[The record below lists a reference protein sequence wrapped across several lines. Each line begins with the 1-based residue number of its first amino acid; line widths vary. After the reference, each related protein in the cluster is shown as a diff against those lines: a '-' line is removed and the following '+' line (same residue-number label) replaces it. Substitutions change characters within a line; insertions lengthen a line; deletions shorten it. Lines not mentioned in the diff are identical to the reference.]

1 MGDVDVR
8 KVGLGVL
15 LLGVSMALIFGLDTV
30 GAALPVGLVAL
41 GALGVAGGTLLSGSH
56 EDGRPA

>member
-41 GALGVAGGTLLSGSH
+41 GALGVAAGTLLSGSH

>member
-1 MGDVDVR
+1 MGEVDVR

-15 LLGVSMALIFGLDTV
+15 LLGVSPVFIFGLDTV
-30 GAALPVGLVAL
+30 GTALPVALVAL
-41 GALGVAGGTLLSGSH
+41 GAAGVAAGTLLSGSR